1 MNECNVSG
9 ASLEGHKRAKLPAL
23 HAPSWAMACVGL
35 GDLQSTD
42 HSSPFTMS
50 SLIGDCPASHNRQWP
65 RVWVATS
72 GSDDL
77 QGS

>member
-9 ASLEGHKRAKLPAL
+9 ASLEGHKRAKLLAL
-23 HAPSWAMACVGL
+23 HAPSWAMACVGQ
-35 GDLQSTD
+35 GDLQSSD
-42 HSSPFTMS
+42 HASPFTMS
-50 SLIGDCPASHNRQWP
+50 SSIVDFLASHNRQWP
-65 RVWVATS
+65 QVGMATS